1 MVSGFYYI
9 DESSFNSYLFES
21 LLLEAAGS
29 SQIISLFAS
38 ELYDI
43 IIFSFSIIDMMYYV
57 HWLAFATPFFHIL
70 DEYNLVMVYDFLSN
84 CWILFAN
91 ILLRIFA
98 SELNPFIS
106 GSVYLCYLYFGG
118 VFFVFWFGFFFA
130 EMWYKHSIH

>member
-57 HWLAFATPFFHIL
+57 H
-70 DEYNLVMVYDFLSN
+70 
-84 CWILFAN
+84 
-91 ILLRIFA
+91 
-98 SELNPFIS
+98 
-106 GSVYLCYLYFGG
+106 
-118 VFFVFWFGFFFA
+118 
-130 EMWYKHSIH
+130 